1 MSLSTHVLD
10 TNSGMPAAG
19 MAVRLERL
27 SGTDWEPLAAEK
39 TNSDGRIAGWGPSV
53 EVPPA
58 TYRLV
63 FETADYLTSQ
73 GLPVFFPE
81 VTISFVITDGGRHH
95 HVPLLLSPYAYS
107 TYRGS

>member
-10 TNSGMPAAG
+10 TNSGVPAAG
-19 MAVRLERL
+19 MAVRLDRL
-27 SGTDWEPLAAEK
+27 SQAGWEPLAAEK
-39 TNSDGRIAGWGPSV
+39 TNSDGRITGWGPAV

-63 FETADYLTSQ
+63 FETADYLTAQ

-81 VTISFVITDGGRHH
+81 VAITFVITDGARHH

>member
-10 TNSGMPAAG
+10 SSSGLPATG

-27 SGTDWEPLAAEK
+27 SGSDWEPLAAAK
-39 TNSDGRIAGWGPSV
+39 TNSDGRITDWGPSV

-63 FETADYLTSQ
+63 FETSSYLVRQ
-73 GLPVFFPE
+73 NLPVFFPE
-81 VTISFVITDGGRHH
+81 VTISFVITDGSRHH